1 MGVQAAPLGGA
12 VVLSRQT
19 FKRLVE
25 EAIRSLPPPFLARLR
40 NVDVVVEEQPTAQ
53 ELSAAGVEPPDTLLG
68 LYTGVPLTERGSW
81 YGNVLPD
88 KITLYQRPIQA
99 LCRSRQELRQRV
111 REVLMHEVGHHFG
124 LTDRELEEVESS

>member
-1 MGVQAAPLGGA
+1 M
-12 VVLSRQT
+12 VLSRQT

-40 NVDVVVEEQPTAQ
+40 NVDVVVEEHPTVQ

-88 KITLYQRPIQA
+88 KITLYQRPMQA
-99 LCRSRQELRQRV
+99 LCRSRQELRQKV
-111 REVLMHEVGHHFG
+111 REVLMHEIGHHFG

>member
-1 MGVQAAPLGGA
+1 M
-12 VVLSRQT
+12 VLSRQT

-40 NVDVVVEEQPTAQ
+40 NVDVVVEEHPTVQ

-88 KITLYQRPIQA
+88 KITLYQRPMQA
-99 LCRSRQELRQRV
+99 LCRSRQELRQKV
-111 REVLMHEVGHHFG
+111 REVLMHEIGHHFG
-124 LTDRELEEVESS
+124 LTDEELEKVESS

>member
-1 MGVQAAPLGGA
+1 M
-12 VVLSRQT
+12 VLSRQT

-40 NVDVVVEEQPTAQ
+40 NVDVVVEEHPTVQ
-53 ELSAAGVEPPDTLLG
+53 ELSAAGVEPSDTLLG

-88 KITLYQRPIQA
+88 KVTLYQRPIQA
-99 LCRSRQELRQRV
+99 LCRSRQELRQKV
-111 REVLMHEVGHHFG
+111 REVLMHEIGHHFG
-124 LTDRELEEVESS
+124 LTDEELEKVESS

>member
-1 MGVQAAPLGGA
+1 M
-12 VVLSRQT
+12 VLSRQT

-25 EAIRSLPPPFLARLR
+25 EAIRSLPPPFLAKLR
-40 NVDVVVEEQPTAQ
+40 NVDVVVEEHPTVQ

-88 KITLYQRPIQA
+88 KITLYQRPMQA
-99 LCRSRQELRQRV
+99 LCRSRQELRQKV
-111 REVLMHEVGHHFG
+111 REVLMHEIGHHFG